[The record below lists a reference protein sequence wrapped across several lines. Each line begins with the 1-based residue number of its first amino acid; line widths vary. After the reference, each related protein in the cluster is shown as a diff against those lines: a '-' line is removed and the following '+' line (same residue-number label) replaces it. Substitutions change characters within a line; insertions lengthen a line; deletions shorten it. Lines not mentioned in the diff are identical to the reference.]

1 MKRVLVLV
9 FLLSFSTA
17 AFSLD
22 ADHRVRG
29 ALYMGPYFA
38 SGSSLDT
45 GFNIGLEGDFAFND
59 NLFAGVSFDFIF
71 LTSPDYRLRRA
82 GTWEWTD
89 EFNTAL
95 FNVVVGGQAY
105 IANKLQFYASIK
117 GGLAILDDSDDSNS
131 NNNNNNNSSD
141 SDDWAAT
148 AETGFRYYL
157 SEVVDIGA
165 FGKYSIVGDFGYL
178 PSALDVSGFSIGVAC
193 GLNF

>member
-1 MKRVLVLV
+1 MKRVLAVLV
-9 FLLSFSTA
+9 FLLSFSTV

-38 SGSSLDT
+38 NGSSLDT
-45 GFNIGLEGDFAFND
+45 GFNIGFEGDFAFND

-71 LTSPDYRLRRA
+71 LTSPDYELKRA
-82 GTWEWTD
+82 GTYEWTD

-95 FNVVVGGQAY
+95 FNVIVGAQAY
-105 IANKLQFYASIK
+105 IADKLQFYASIK
-117 GGLAILDDSDDSNS
+117 GGLAILDDSDNSNS
-131 NNNNNNNSSD
+131 NNNSSD

-148 AETGFRYYL
+148 AEAGFRYYL
-157 SEVVDIGA
+157 SEIVDIGA
-165 FGKYSIVGDFGYL
+165 FGKYSIIGDFGYL